1 MIVWLASY
9 PKSGN
14 TLLRSLL
21 ATYFYSKDGLFNFEL
36 LKNIKYFPSQAFYNN
51 LSVDLS
57 NDSEVIQNY
66 INVQKEFLKNKKR
79 ICFLKTH
86 SSFLKVNNH
95 SFTNLQN
102 TLGAIYVVRDPRK
115 VVVSYAN
122 HFQKDIDEATNSLLS
137 DSGVYEKNSKMKTF
151 CGKWNFNYSSWKNF
165 NSQKLLLIKYEDMI
179 NNKENTLKNILVFLN
194 KLIKNKFE
202 LNQTKIEN
210 IISST
215 SFEKMKDLEKKNNFS
230 EASIDKKTGKAIP
243 FFYLG
248 DQSKSE
254 KLLDINNKNKIENA
268 FKAEMKELGYL

>member
-1 MIVWLASY
+1 
-9 PKSGN
+9 
-14 TLLRSLL
+14 
-21 ATYFYSKDGLFNFEL
+21 
-36 LKNIKYFPSQAFYNN
+36 
-51 LSVDLS
+51 
-57 NDSEVIQNY
+57 
-66 INVQKEFLKNKKR
+66 
-79 ICFLKTH
+79 
-86 SSFLKVNNH
+86 
-95 SFTNLQN
+95 
-102 TLGAIYVVRDPRK
+102 
-115 VVVSYAN
+115 
-122 HFQKDIDEATNSLLS
+122 
-137 DSGVYEKNSKMKTF
+137 MKTF

>member
-1 MIVWLASY
+1 MALKTTSNY
-9 PKSGN
+9 SPNFNPKKRPFKQIKFIIFHYTGM
-14 TLLRSLL
+14 
-21 ATYFYSKDGLFNFEL
+21 KKEL
-36 LKNIKYFPSQAFYNN
+36 EAINKLKNIQSQVSCHYLIKNN
-51 LSVDLS
+51 GKIITMVPNS
-57 NDSEVIQNY
+57 Y
-66 INVQKEFLKNKKR
+66 IAWHAG
-79 ICFLKTH
+79 I
-86 SSFLKVNNH
+86 
-95 SFTNLQN
+95 
-102 TLGAIYVVRDPRK
+102 
-115 VVVSYAN
+115 
-122 HFQKDIDEATNSLLS
+122 
-137 DSGVYEKNSKMKTF
+137 
-151 CGKWNFNYSSWKNF
+151 SSWKNF